1 MDSRLN
7 KYAEVLVDYSTR
19 IKEGEQVLLRGG
31 VLGAPLLNT
40 VHKRILEKGATAF
53 VMPFLE
59 HEKEIYFNSASDE
72 VIQTVNPVLKHIYET
87 FDAIITI
94 WAEGNTRSMTNVD
107 PQKLQWHETALRDNS
122 KIVLKRSEPWMKAN
136 AWDDVPKGAL
146 RWVGCQFP
154 TPAVAMD
161 AEMGMYEYTDFLYE
175 SVGALVKD
183 PVKHWHTVAKQQ
195 QKYVDRLDK
204 ASWIHVIGPY
214 IDMTFFVKGRK
225 WINCDGRFNMP
236 DGEVFTAPV
245 EDKVNGWA
253 RFTYPS
259 VMKSRLVEDIEI
271 QMEDGLCTSATAK
284 TDDQTKFLNTMLD
297 TDKYCRRI
305 GELAFGLNPF
315 ITKGTKN
322 ILFDEKISKTMHMAF
337 GVGYP
342 ETGSRNQDAGIHWDM
357 VCDMSEGEIKA
368 DGELIYKNGR
378 FTF

>member
-1 MDSRLN
+1 MDPRIK

-31 VLGAPLLNT
+31 VLAAPLLNA
-40 VHKRILEKGATAF
+40 VYKRILDKGASAF
-53 VMPFLE
+53 VLPKLE
-59 HEKEIYFNSASDE
+59 CRDEIFFGHASDQ
-72 VIQTVNPVLKHIYET
+72 VIQTSDPVIKYIAEN

-94 WAEGNTRSMTNVD
+94 WAEENTRALTNVD
-107 PQKLQWHETALRDNS
+107 PRKLQWNEAALRGNS
-122 KIVLKRSEPWMKAN
+122 KIVMKRSEPWMAAN
-136 AWDDVPKGAL
+136 AWDDVPEGAL

-154 TPAVAMD
+154 TSATAMD
-161 AEMGMYEYTDFLYE
+161 AEMGLHEYSDFLLE
-175 SVGALVKD
+175 SIGANLKD
-183 PVKHWHTVAKQQ
+183 PVAHWHTVARQQ
-195 QKYVDRLDK
+195 QKYVDRLNK
-204 ASWIHVIGPY
+204 SNWIHIIGPY

-259 VMKSRLVEDIEI
+259 VMKSRLVEDIEVEI
-271 QMEDGLCTSATAK
+271 EDGLCISATAK

-297 TDKYCRRI
+297 TDKYCRTL

-322 ILFDEKISKTMHMAF
+322 ILFDEKIVGTIHMAF
-337 GVGYP
+337 GMGYP
-342 ETGSRNQDAGIHWDM
+342 ETGSLNGDAGIHWDM
-357 VCDMSEGEIKA
+357 VCDMSEGEIRA
-368 DGELIYKNGR
+368 DGDVIYKNGR
-378 FTF
+378 FIL

>member
-31 VLGAPLLNT
+31 VLGAPLLNI
-40 VHKRILEKGATAF
+40 VHKRILEVGATAF

-59 HEKEIYFNSASDE
+59 HEKEIYFNFASDE

-94 WAEGNTRSMTNVD
+94 WAEDNARSMTNID
-107 PQKLQWHETALRDNS
+107 PQKLQWHEAALRDNS

-136 AWDDVPKGAL
+136 AWDDVPDGCL
-146 RWVGCQFP
+146 RWIGCQFP

-161 AEMGMYEYTDFLYE
+161 AEMGMYEYADFLYE
-175 SVGALVKD
+175 SVGALIKD
-183 PVKHWHTVAKQQ
+183 PVAHWHAVARQQ

-204 ASWIHVIGPY
+204 TSWIHLIGPH

-236 DGEVFTAPV
+236 DGEVFTAPI

-259 VMKSRLVEDIEI
+259 VMKSRLVEDIFVE
-271 QMEDGLCTSATAK
+271 MEDGVCTKAEAK
-284 TDDQTKFLNTMLD
+284 TTDQTKFLNTMLD
-297 TDKYCRRI
+297 TDKYSRRL

-315 ITKGTKN
+315 ITEGTKN
-322 ILFDEKISKTMHMAF
+322 ILFDEKIIGTIHMAF

-342 ETGSRNQDAGIHWDM
+342 ETGSCNQDAGIHWDM

>member
-31 VLGAPLLNT
+31 VLGAPLLNA

-59 HEKEIYFNSASDE
+59 HEKEIYFNSASDKA
-72 VIQTVNPVLKHIYET
+72 IQTVNPVLKHIYET

-94 WAEGNTRSMTNVD
+94 WAEDNTRSMTNVD
-107 PQKLQWHETALRDNS
+107 PQKLQWHEAALRSNS
-122 KIVLKRSEPWMKAN
+122 KIVLRRSEPWMKAN
-136 AWDDVPKGAL
+136 AWDDVSDGAL

-154 TPAVAMD
+154 TPAYAMD
-161 AEMGMYEYTDFLYE
+161 AEMGLYEYSDFLLE
-175 SVGALVKD
+175 SVGATVKD
-183 PVKHWHTVAKQQ
+183 PFTHWLTIAKQQ

-204 ASWIHVIGPY
+204 ASWIHIIGPY
-214 IDMTFFVKGRK
+214 IDMAFFVKGRK

-271 QMEDGLCTSATAK
+271 QMEDGLCISATAK
-284 TDDQTKFLNTMLD
+284 TDSQTEFLNTMLD
-297 TDKYCRRI
+297 TDKWSRRL

-322 ILFDEKISKTMHMAF
+322 ILFDEKIVGTIHMAL
-337 GVGYP
+337 GIGYP